1 MLQVAARPNSLKR
14 RDKCDSK
21 IFEIGSSFRQKHEEA
36 IVKPVQDV
44 RVVVVGSSNFD
55 VVVNADRPPREGE
68 NILASNLKFFPG
80 GKGANQA
87 VAVKRLG
94 AKVTFIGAVGKD
106 IIGNF
111 LIGHLEASG
120 IETHWVR
127 REAGRSSGCAF
138 ISIYP
143 SGNNSI
149 VVDPGANRT
158 LKPEDIDHAQEAIA
172 TADAVLTVLEIP
184 METVEAVLRAGRKA
198 GKLTVLDAGPP
209 RQCSK
214 EILGLADI
222 VSPNETELEAL
233 SKQAVSGRESVES
246 AARKL
251 LEQGAKTVAVK
262 MGSDGSML
270 VTAQGATHFPA
281 SKVKAV
287 DPTAAGDAFTAALTV
302 KLAAGEKIEDAMRYA
317 NLAGALAVTRLGA
330 LPSLPMREEVEAF
343 AAGSAQNPD

>member
-1 MLQVAARPNSLKR
+1 M
-14 RDKCDSK
+14 
-21 IFEIGSSFRQKHEEA
+21 
-36 IVKPVQDV
+36 KPVEDV

-68 NILASNLKFFPG
+68 NILATNLKFFPG

-94 AKVTFIGAVGKD
+94 AEVTFIGAVGND
-106 IIGNF
+106 IIGDF
-111 LIGHLEASG
+111 LAGHLEASG
-120 IETHWVR
+120 IDTHWLR
-127 REAGRSSGCAF
+127 RDAGRSSGCAF

-158 LKPEDIDHAQEAIA
+158 LTPKDIDRSQGAIA
-172 TADAVLTVLEIP
+172 EADAVLTVLEIP

-209 RQCSK
+209 RQCSPEMLK
-214 EILGLADI
+214 LADI

-233 SKQAVSGRESVES
+233 SSQSVAGRESIEG

-251 LEQGAKTVAVK
+251 LGLGAETVVVK

-270 VTAQGATHFPA
+270 VTADGSIHFPA
-281 SKVKAV
+281 SKIKAV

-302 KLAAGEKIEDAMRYA
+302 KLAAGEKIEDAIRFA

-330 LPSLPMREEVEAF
+330 LPSLPTREEVEAF
-343 AAGSAQNPD
+343 AAGQDAAQKRS

>member
-1 MLQVAARPNSLKR
+1 M
-14 RDKCDSK
+14 
-21 IFEIGSSFRQKHEEA
+21 
-36 IVKPVQDV
+36 KPVEDV

-68 NILASNLKFFPG
+68 NILATNLKFFPG

-94 AKVTFIGAVGKD
+94 AEVTFIGAVGND
-106 IIGNF
+106 IIGDF
-111 LIGHLEASG
+111 LAGHLEASG
-120 IETHWVR
+120 IDTHWLR
-127 REAGRSSGCAF
+127 RDAGRSSGCAF

-158 LKPEDIDHAQEAIA
+158 LTPKDIERSQGAIA
-172 TADAVLTVLEIP
+172 EADAVLTVLEIP

-209 RQCSK
+209 RQCSPEMLK
-214 EILGLADI
+214 LADI
-222 VSPNETELEAL
+222 VSPTETELEAL
-233 SKQAVSGRESVES
+233 SSQSVAGRESIEG

-251 LEQGAKTVAVK
+251 LGLGAETVVVK
-262 MGSDGSML
+262 MGSEGSML
-270 VTAQGATHFPA
+270 VTADGSIHFPA
-281 SKVKAV
+281 SKIKAV

-302 KLAAGEKIEDAMRYA
+302 KLAAGEKIEDAIRFA

-330 LPSLPMREEVEAF
+330 LPSLPTREEVEAF
-343 AAGSAQNPD
+343 AARQDAAQKRS

>member
-1 MLQVAARPNSLKR
+1 MKAV
-14 RDKCDSK
+14 
-21 IFEIGSSFRQKHEEA
+21 E
-36 IVKPVQDV
+36 DV

-55 VVVNADRPPREGE
+55 VVVNAERPPREGE
-68 NILASNLKFFPG
+68 NILATNLRFFPG

-94 AKVTFIGAVGKD
+94 AQVRFIGAVGRD
-106 IIGNF
+106 IIGDF
-111 LIGHLEASG
+111 LVGHLEASG
-120 IETHWVR
+120 IDTHWVR
-127 REAGRSSGCAF
+127 REPERSSGCAF

-158 LKPEDIDHAQEAIA
+158 LTPTDIDDAHEALA
-172 TADAVLTVLEIP
+172 GADAVLTVLEIP

-209 RQCSK
+209 RQCSP
-214 EILGLADI
+214 EILRLANI

-233 SKQAVSGRESVES
+233 SRETVRGRESVEA

-251 LEQGAKTVAVK
+251 LGLGAETVVVK

-270 VTAQGATHFPA
+270 VTAGRATHFPA
-281 SKVKAV
+281 SKIKTV

-302 KLAAGEKIEDAMRYA
+302 RLAMGEKIDEAIRYA

-330 LPSLPMREEVEAF
+330 LPSLPTREEVDAF
-343 AAGSAQNPD
+343 AAGADPS